1 LHDPLSRHGFLTFA
15 RHHCTNLTMTKTPHS
30 AFRWPAALRQHARH
44 ALLVSAAA
52 ASLPAFAQEVTLKFH
67 HIWPPAAMAPV
78 RIIGP
83 WCEKIAAESANRMK
97 CQLLPAMSGGGTPP
111 QLVDRVKDGV
121 DDLVVTL
128 PGYTAG
134 RFPAM
139 EVFELPFMTNSA
151 EVGASAAWDYL
162 QKHALKEFPGT
173 KILATWVH
181 DEGYVH
187 TANKPVKALEDF
199 RGLKLR
205 APTRQ
210 TNKLLAKLGATPVGM
225 PVPAVADAIS
235 KGTIDGFALPW
246 EVMPAFKLHEL
257 TKFHTETDPSRPALY
272 SAGFVFAMNQARYD
286 ALPADLKKV
295 IDNNSG
301 AALSR
306 QIGKTWDESQAVGR
320 KAAADRGN
328 TIIKLSA
335 AETDN
340 WVKAA
345 APIYDEWVADM
356 DKRGLNG
363 KALLQDARDLLAKH
377 KR

>member
-1 LHDPLSRHGFLTFA
+1 MKRFIT
-15 RHHCTNLTMTKTPHS
+15 
-30 AFRWPAALRQHARH
+30 AALAS
-44 ALLVSAAA
+44 ALVATA
-52 ASLPAFAQEVTLKFH
+52 LPALAQEVTLKFH
-67 HIWPPAAMAPV
+67 HIWPPQAMAPV
-78 RIIGP
+78 RVIGP
-83 WCEKIAAESANRMK
+83 WCDKIKAESNGRMA

-121 DDLVVTL
+121 DDLTITL

-151 EVGASAAWDYL
+151 EVAAAAAWDYL
-162 QKHALKEFPGT
+162 QKHALPEFPGT
-173 KILATWVH
+173 KVLATWVH
-181 DEGYVH
+181 DEGYIH
-187 TANKPVKALEDF
+187 TASRQVKTLDDF
-199 RGLKLR
+199 KGLKMR

-210 TNKLLAKLGATPVGM
+210 TNKLLARLGATPVGM
-225 PVPAVADAIS
+225 PVTGVADAIS

-246 EVMPAFKLHEL
+246 EVIPAFKLHEM
-257 TKFHTETDPSRPALY
+257 TKFHTQTDPSRPALY

-286 ALPADLKKV
+286 SLPADLKKV

-306 QIGKTWDESQAVGR
+306 QIGRTWDESQAAGR

-328 TIIKLSA
+328 TIITLST

-340 WVKAA
+340 WIKAS

-356 DKRGLNG
+356 DKRGLPG
-363 KALLQDARDLLAKH
+363 KLLLQDARDLLVKY
-377 KR
+377 RQ

>member
-1 LHDPLSRHGFLTFA
+1 
-15 RHHCTNLTMTKTPHS
+15 
-30 AFRWPAALRQHARH
+30 
-44 ALLVSAAA
+44 
-52 ASLPAFAQEVTLKFH
+52 
-67 HIWPPAAMAPV
+67 MAV
-78 RIIGP
+78 RRR
-83 WCEKIAAESANRMK
+83 K
-97 CQLLPAMSGGGTPP
+97 
-111 QLVDRVKDGV
+111 LVDRVKDGV

-151 EVGASAAWDYL
+151 EGAASAAWDYL

-173 KILATWVH
+173 RILATWVH

-210 TNKLLAKLGATPVGM
+210 TNKLLARLGATPVGM
-225 PVPAVADAIS
+225 PVPAVADAVS

-257 TKFHTETDPSRPALY
+257 TRFHTETDPSRPALY

-306 QIGKTWDESQAVGR
+306 QIGKTWDESQAPGR
-320 KAAADRGN
+320 KAATDRGN
-328 TIIKLSA
+328 TRHPASVPPRP
-335 AETDN
+335 TN
-340 WVKAA
+340 WIKAA

-363 KALLQDARDLLAKH
+363 KALLQDARELLTTY